1 MKILII
7 GIVASGKSTLATKL
21 SKQLNIKHY
30 EIDLIVHDDENKK
43 MRSHQEQLDIINE
56 IDKNEDWIIEGTLRK
71 NLYILLDLAEK
82 IIYLDI
88 PLRVRKR
95 RILIRHIK
103 QNLGLEKCGYKPNRE
118 MLKKMYK
125 WTDDFEKNKV
135 QFEENINKY
144 KDKLIIS
151 NNANIR
157 EILKKLEN

>member
-30 EIDLIVHDDENKK
+30 EIDLFVHDDENKK

>member
-135 QFEENINKY
+135 QIEENINKY

-151 NNANIR
+151 NN
-157 EILKKLEN
+157 

>member
-144 KDKLIIS
+144 KDKLIIR
-151 NNANIR
+151 NDANIR
-157 EILKKLEN
+157 EIFKKLEN